1 MIKVPQDNNRNGLTP
16 DLTPLLDI
24 IFIVMVFLMLTAA
37 VKLDSLDV
45 ALPSTDS
52 QAVAEVDKQSI
63 TVNILKDEPYWAIN
77 GQTYIDWENFTLALL
92 EESKSTDK
100 PIVIGAEKRP
110 IFNHLFSFL
119 AFCKK
124 TEFRRLNCS
133 LKSRHNKNIKLRTF
147 S

>member
-100 PIVIGAEKRP
+100 PIVIGAEETAN
-110 IFNHLFSFL
+110 IQSLVQLLGFL
-119 AFCKK
+119 QENGIQATQLL
-124 TEFRRLNCS
+124 TEES
-133 LKSRHNKNIKLRTF
+133 P
-147 S
+147 

>member
-1 MIKVPQDNNRNGLTP
+1 MIKVPQDNNRNSLTP

-52 QAVAEVDKQSI
+52 QAVTEVDKQSI

-100 PIVIGAEKRP
+100 PIVIGAEKTAN
-110 IFNHLFSFL
+110 IQSLVQLLGFL
-119 AFCKK
+119 QENGIQATQLL
-124 TEFRRLNCS
+124 TEES
-133 LKSRHNKNIKLRTF
+133 P
-147 S
+147 

>member
-100 PIVIGAEKRP
+100 PIVIGAEKTAN
-110 IFNHLFSFL
+110 IQSLVQLLGFL
-119 AFCKK
+119 QENGIQATQLL
-124 TEFRRLNCS
+124 TEES
-133 LKSRHNKNIKLRTF
+133 L
-147 S
+147 

>member
-24 IFIVMVFLMLTAA
+24 IFIVMVFLLLTAA

-100 PIVIGAEKRP
+100 PIVIGAEKTAN
-110 IFNHLFSFL
+110 IQSLVQLLGFL
-119 AFCKK
+119 QENGIQATQLL
-124 TEFRRLNCS
+124 TEES
-133 LKSRHNKNIKLRTF
+133 P
-147 S
+147 

>member
-1 MIKVPQDNNRNGLTP
+1 MIKVQQDNNRNGLTP

-100 PIVIGAEKRP
+100 PIVIGAEKTAN
-110 IFNHLFSFL
+110 IQSLVQLLGFL
-119 AFCKK
+119 QENGIQATQLL
-124 TEFRRLNCS
+124 TEES
-133 LKSRHNKNIKLRTF
+133 P
-147 S
+147 

>member
-45 ALPSTDS
+45 TLPSTDS

-100 PIVIGAEKRP
+100 PIVIGAEKTAN
-110 IFNHLFSFL
+110 IQLLVQLLGFL
-119 AFCKK
+119 QENGIQATQLL
-124 TEFRRLNCS
+124 TEES
-133 LKSRHNKNIKLRTF
+133 P
-147 S
+147 

>member
-45 ALPSTDS
+45 ALPNTDS

-100 PIVIGAEKRP
+100 PIVIGAEKTAN
-110 IFNHLFSFL
+110 IQSLVQLLGFL
-119 AFCKK
+119 QENGIQATQLL
-124 TEFRRLNCS
+124 TEES
-133 LKSRHNKNIKLRTF
+133 P
-147 S
+147 

>member
-1 MIKVPQDNNRNGLTP
+1 MIKVPQDNNHNGLTP

-92 EESKSTDK
+92 EESKSPDK
-100 PIVIGAEKRP
+100 PIVIGAEKTAN
-110 IFNHLFSFL
+110 IQSLVQLLGFL
-119 AFCKK
+119 QENGIQATQLL
-124 TEFRRLNCS
+124 TEES
-133 LKSRHNKNIKLRTF
+133 P
-147 S
+147 

>member
-45 ALPSTDS
+45 SLPSTDS

-100 PIVIGAEKRP
+100 PIVIGAEKTAN
-110 IFNHLFSFL
+110 IQSLVQLLGFL
-119 AFCKK
+119 QENGIQATQLL
-124 TEFRRLNCS
+124 TEES
-133 LKSRHNKNIKLRTF
+133 P
-147 S
+147 

>member
-37 VKLDSLDV
+37 VKLDSLEV

-52 QAVAEVDKQSI
+52 QAVSEVDKQSI

-100 PIVIGAEKRP
+100 PIVIGAEKTAN
-110 IFNHLFSFL
+110 IQSLVQLLGFL
-119 AFCKK
+119 QENGIQATQLL
-124 TEFRRLNCS
+124 TEES
-133 LKSRHNKNIKLRTF
+133 P
-147 S
+147 

>member
-52 QAVAEVDKQSI
+52 QAVAKVDKQSI

-100 PIVIGAEKRP
+100 PIVIGAEKTAN
-110 IFNHLFSFL
+110 IQSLVQLLGFL
-119 AFCKK
+119 QENGIQATQLL
-124 TEFRRLNCS
+124 TEES
-133 LKSRHNKNIKLRTF
+133 P
-147 S
+147 

>member
-92 EESKSTDK
+92 EESKSTDR
-100 PIVIGAEKRP
+100 PIVIGAEKTAN
-110 IFNHLFSFL
+110 IQSLVQLLGFL
-119 AFCKK
+119 QENGIQATQLL
-124 TEFRRLNCS
+124 TEES
-133 LKSRHNKNIKLRTF
+133 P
-147 S
+147 

>member
-1 MIKVPQDNNRNGLTP
+1 MIKAPQDNRSHGLTP

-45 ALPSTDS
+45 NLPSTDS

-63 TVNILKDEPYWAIN
+63 TVNILKDEPHWAIN
-77 GQTYIDWENFTLALL
+77 GKSYIDWENFTIALL

-100 PIVIGAEKRP
+100 PIVIGAEKTAD
-110 IFNHLFSFL
+110 IQSLVKLLGFL
-119 AFCKK
+119 QENGIQATQLL
-124 TEFRRLNCS
+124 TEES
-133 LKSRHNKNIKLRTF
+133 Q
-147 S
+147 

>member
-24 IFIVMVFLMLTAA
+24 IFIVMVFLMHTAA

-100 PIVIGAEKRP
+100 PIVIGAEKTAN
-110 IFNHLFSFL
+110 IQSLVQLLGFL
-119 AFCKK
+119 QENGIQATQLL
-124 TEFRRLNCS
+124 TEES
-133 LKSRHNKNIKLRTF
+133 P
-147 S
+147 